1 MLGVLGR
8 GLRDE
13 FPNPERIG
21 CPGRE
26 IVAAIA
32 AHKMPLSQAESYLD
46 HLTSCSPC
54 YRDFLQLQR
63 EHRQRRTRMIFAVAA
78 SVLIVAAIATWAVI
92 YRHGS
97 NLQVARSVVVDLRN
111 HSMARGTE
119 PLPSEPP
126 LEISRSV
133 SHLDIYLPFGSSDGP
148 YDFRISTAREEVLR
162 TGSGFAKVQEGITAL
177 PVDVNLSSVSPDLYI
192 LQIRKVG
199 SEWNSYSLRL
209 R

>member
-8 GLRDE
+8 GLQDE

-78 SVLIVAAIATWAVI
+78 SVLIVAAIATWAAIRGHDNV
-92 YRHGS
+92 
-97 NLQVARSVVVDLRN
+97 QVAQSVVVDLRN

-133 SHLDIYLPFGSSDGP
+133 SHLDIYLPLGSSDGP
-148 YDFRISTAREEVLR
+148 YDFRIATTREEVLR

-199 SEWNSYSLRL
+199 SEWTSYSLRL

>member
-1 MLGVLGR
+1 VLGVLGR

-78 SVLIVAAIATWAVI
+78 SVLIVAAIATWAAIRGHDNV
-92 YRHGS
+92 
-97 NLQVARSVVVDLRN
+97 QVAQSVVVDLRN

-126 LEISRSV
+126 LEVSRSV
-133 SHLDIYLPFGSSDGP
+133 SHLDIYLPLGSSDGP
-148 YDFRISTAREEVLR
+148 YDFRISTTREEVLR